1 MGRNG
6 SQWVDEFGC
15 FAQHRQ
21 YHDGRRAAQRG
32 FHEMILFL
40 GANHFHTCQHDV
52 HPTSAGTAAPPVK
65 PPHVLIAGAGPVGLV
80 SALTLATAG
89 IAVTVFERNTAAA
102 EDLRASTFHPPTMDM
117 LARFGITDELLPQG
131 LVARYTQQRDRKD
144 GLIAEFDMAL
154 LAGETQYPFRL
165 QCEQWKLSRV
175 LMARL
180 AKFPHVKLIFGA
192 EVASVTQDADSVRV
206 DVNMNVDVDV
216 DALMGASSQTQRQT
230 QSFSGDYLIGADGA
244 WSAVRLAL
252 GIEFEGFTYPERF
265 LVVST
270 EFEFTDHFPKLSYV
284 NYVSDPQEWCVL
296 LRVPTL
302 WRVLF
307 PTLADETDEVVL
319 SDVSIQARLQNL
331 LPQNE
336 SYQTVHRTLY
346 KVHQRV
352 AKEFRR
358 GRVILAG
365 DAAHINNPL
374 GGMGMNGGVQDAF
387 NLSDKLVDILNN
399 GASDDLL
406 DRYQRQ
412 RRSVAIEYINAN
424 TARNK
429 KNIEERD
436 PELRRK
442 TQDEL
447 RAIAADPVA
456 AKAYLR
462 KTSMID
468 ALERAEAIT

>member
-1 MGRNG
+1 MKTPH
-6 SQWVDEFGC
+6 V
-15 FAQHRQ
+15 
-21 YHDGRRAAQRG
+21 RA
-32 FHEMILFL
+32 
-40 GANHFHTCQHDV
+40 
-52 HPTSAGTAAPPVK
+52 
-65 PPHVLIAGAGPVGLV
+65 PHVLIAGAGPVGLV

-89 IAVTVFERNTAAA
+89 IAVTVFERNAVAA

-154 LAGETQYPFRL
+154 LAGQTQHPFRL
-165 QCEQWKLSRV
+165 QCEQWKLSRLLV
-175 LMARL
+175 ARL

-192 EVASVTQDADSVRV
+192 EVASVRQDADSVTV
-206 DVNMNVDVDV
+206 DVRMDANSDANRDVV
-216 DALMGASSQTQRQT
+216 MDAHTAATPQSTDQDKTLRPSAIQSPAQTQT
-230 QSFSGDYLIGADGA
+230 FTGDFLVGADGA
-244 WSAVRLAL
+244 WSAVRQAL

-270 EFEFTDHFPKLSYV
+270 EFEFADHFPKLSYV

-307 PTLADETDEVVL
+307 PTRADETDEAVL
-319 SDVSIQARLQNL
+319 SDASIQTRLQNL
-331 LPQNE
+331 LPQ
-336 SYQTVHRTLY
+336 SQPYQTVHRTLY

-436 PELRRK
+436 PEARRK

-456 AKAYLR
+456 AKDYLR

-468 ALERAEAIT
+468 ALERAAAIA